1 MTALFEFRHIVSQD
15 EIDGLNH
22 ANNLAYLNW
31 MQSAAV
37 AHSDAVGWTTA
48 RYFEIQAG
56 WVVRSHQIEYLQPAF
71 AGDEIIVRTWVAD
84 MKKISS
90 LRRYVIL
97 RAKDQTR
104 LATAA
109 TNWAFID
116 FQTRKLA
123 RIPDAVGSAFTVLPE
138 DFRWDAEGR

>member
-1 MTALFEFRHIVSQD
+1 MPAVFEFRRDVRPED
-15 EIDGLNH
+15 IDLLGH
-22 ANNLAYLNW
+22 VNNLVYLRW

-37 AHSDAVGWTTA
+37 AHSDAQGWTTQ
-48 RYFEIQAG
+48 RYQTLQAG

-71 AGDEIIVRTWVAD
+71 ADHGIIVRTWVAD

-90 LRRYVIL
+90 LRRYHIVHERDGTI
-97 RAKDQTR
+97 

-116 FQTRKLA
+116 FATGRLA
-123 RIPDAVGSAFTVLPE
+123 RIPTEVAEAFEIVA
-138 DFRWDAEGR
+138 D

>member
-1 MTALFEFRHIVSQD
+1 MPAVFEFRREVRAAD
-15 EIDGLNH
+15 IDGLGH
-22 ANNLAYLNW
+22 VNNLVYLQW

-37 AHSDAVGWTTA
+37 AHSDAQGWPLE
-48 RYFEIQAG
+48 RYRTLRAG

-71 AGDEIIVRTWVAD
+71 ADHGVIVRTWVAD

-90 LRRYVIL
+90 LRRYHIL
-97 RAKDQTR
+97 RDTDGVV

-116 FQTRKLA
+116 FDTGKLT
-123 RIPDAVGSAFTVLPE
+123 RIPAEVAEAFELV
-138 DFRWDAEGR
+138 AE

>member
-1 MTALFEFRHIVSQD
+1 MPAVFEFRREVRTA
-15 EIDGLNH
+15 EIDGLGH
-22 ANNLAYLNW
+22 VNNLVYLQW

-37 AHSDAVGWTTA
+37 AHSDAQGWPLE
-48 RYFEIQAG
+48 RYRTLRAG

-71 AGDEIIVRTWVAD
+71 ADHGVIVRTWVAD

-90 LRRYVIL
+90 LRRYQIL
-97 RAKDQTR
+97 RDTDGVV

-116 FQTRKLA
+116 FATGKLT
-123 RIPDAVGSAFTVLPE
+123 RIPTEVAEAFELVLE
-138 DFRWDAEGR
+138 